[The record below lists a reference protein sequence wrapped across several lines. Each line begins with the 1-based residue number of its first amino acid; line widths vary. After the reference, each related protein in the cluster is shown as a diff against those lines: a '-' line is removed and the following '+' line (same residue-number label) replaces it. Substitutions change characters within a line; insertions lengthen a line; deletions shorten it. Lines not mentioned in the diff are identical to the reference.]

1 MLPMLGMAGLAAA
14 TGGLGGLGM
23 GLGGAA
29 SAGAGAGALGGA
41 SMGAVGAGAGAGM
54 GALGA
59 STMGGVIPGLG
70 AMSGASSLGGIIPGL
85 GAIGASA
92 PMGFGAAAA
101 PGFFGAGGSL
111 SNSLSTASKIQSMM
125 GGMGQEQPQQS
136 ASPMGGGSMSRGG
149 VGPADFA
156 RAANLT
162 QPQQGISALQSFLN
176 GGMQA

>member
-1 MLPMLGMAGLAAA
+1 MGKAMLPMLGMAGLAAA

-29 SAGAGAGALGGA
+29 SAGAGAGA
-41 SMGAVGAGAGAGM
+41 AGAGM

>member
-1 MLPMLGMAGLAAA
+1 MGKAMLPMLGMAGLAAA
-14 TGGLGGLGM
+14 TGGLGGLG
-23 GLGGAA
+23 L
-29 SAGAGAGALGGA
+29 GALG
-41 SMGAVGAGAGAGM
+41 GAGAGAGVAGSGLAGAGSM
-54 GALGA
+54 ATGALAAHGA
-59 STMGGVIPGLG
+59 GSAGL
-70 AMSGASSLGGIIPGL
+70 
-85 GAIGASA
+85 
-92 PMGFGAAAA
+92 AAAA
-101 PGFFGAGGSL
+101 SPGFFGAGGSL
-111 SNSLSTASKIQSMM
+111 ANSLNTAGKIQSMM

>member
-1 MLPMLGMAGLAAA
+1 MGKAMLPMLGMAGLAAA

-41 SMGAVGAGAGAGM
+41 SMGAVGAGAPGILSAMGPGVLGSSTVAGM
-54 GALGA
+54 GAG
-59 STMGGVIPGLG
+59 IP
-70 AMSGASSLGGIIPGL
+70 A
-85 GAIGASA
+85 
-92 PMGFGAAAA
+92 GFGAAAA

-111 SNSLSTASKIQSMM
+111 SNSLSTAGKIQSMM